1 MKKLLLILVL
11 VFFNFKVVYAHQPK
25 LIKYSP
31 SSNEPHD
38 VINPEISKAYY
49 GKLNGEPHYYKIESD
64 TEFSFYVGITIPKID
79 DNIKWIS
86 LEVFDQNNNLIFY
99 EDGKEYDWKAWY
111 EPYARDWYWIGP
123 QIGTHNDKEFKGSLK
138 FEAGTYVIKVFNDD
152 NAGSYSLAVGDI
164 EFFGAN
170 LLEKISIWAPI
181 LFYIGPYMDIFY
193 WHKFDFKAYI
203 PHLALII
210 FIYIFYWA
218 IKKIFFRKKN
228 ISIN

>member
-1 MKKLLLILVL
+1 MKIIFTIVI
-11 VFFNFKVVYAHQPK
+11 FFFSLNAHAHQPK

-31 SSNEPHD
+31 SSNEPHN

-49 GKLNGEPHYYKIESD
+49 GKLNGDPHYYKIESD

-86 LEVFDQNNNLIFY
+86 LEVFDKDNNSIFY
-99 EDGKEYDWKAWY
+99 EDGKEFEWKAWY

-123 QIGTHNDKEFKGSLK
+123 QIGTHNDKEFKKSLK
-138 FEAGTYVIKVFNDD
+138 LEPGTYVIKVFNND

-170 LLEKISIWAPI
+170 LFEKISIWAPI

-193 WHKFDFKAYI
+193 WNKFDFMAYI
-203 PHLALII
+203 PHTILFILILVIYFI
-210 FIYIFYWA
+210 F
-218 IKKIFFRKKN
+218 KKLILKKKN
-228 ISIN
+228 KIDYL

>member
-11 VFFNFKVVYAHQPK
+11 AFFNFKAVYAHQPK

-38 VINPEISKAYY
+38 VIDPEISKAYY
-49 GKLNGEPHYYKIESD
+49 GKLNGEPHYYKIGSD

-111 EPYARDWYWIGP
+111 L
-123 QIGTHNDKEFKGSLK
+123 SL
-138 FEAGTYVIKVFNDD
+138 IH
-152 NAGSYSLAVGDI
+152 I
-164 EFFGAN
+164 
-170 LLEKISIWAPI
+170 
-181 LFYIGPYMDIFY
+181 
-193 WHKFDFKAYI
+193 
-203 PHLALII
+203 
-210 FIYIFYWA
+210 
-218 IKKIFFRKKN
+218 
-228 ISIN
+228 

>member
-99 EDGKEYDWKAWY
+99 
-111 EPYARDWYWIGP
+111 
-123 QIGTHNDKEFKGSLK
+123 
-138 FEAGTYVIKVFNDD
+138 
-152 NAGSYSLAVGDI
+152 
-164 EFFGAN
+164 
-170 LLEKISIWAPI
+170 
-181 LFYIGPYMDIFY
+181 
-193 WHKFDFKAYI
+193 
-203 PHLALII
+203 
-210 FIYIFYWA
+210 
-218 IKKIFFRKKN
+218 
-228 ISIN
+228 